1 VRDDRELRFVKGHG
15 TGNDFVVLPDPDG
28 DLDLTAELVRLLCDR
43 RTGVGADGVLRVVL
57 SAAAPGAAT
66 LAGTARWFMD
76 YRNAD
81 GSPAEM
87 CGNGAR
93 VFARY
98 LVAAG
103 YAPPGRFPIATR
115 AGLRI
120 VDVPAA
126 GDVTVDM
133 GPPRL
138 AAGPGAPVT
147 VADRSFTAAAVSMGN
162 PHAVCFADDLDV
174 AALHRLDLSRPPVY
188 SPADFPDGVNV
199 EIVVDRPGGVAMRVY
214 ERGVGETASCGTGAC
229 AVAVAWA
236 ERHGRRPTAAGR
248 PADLA
253 APGLSGEL
261 AAARSS
267 GDAAVAGGPGDVAGG
282 PGDAAAGGRVPD
294 AEAGPESS
302 VQVEVD
308 VPGGCLVV
316 IWQPGTVLLRGP
328 AELVF
333 DGVVRPGALA
343 ARGRSVAA
351 DAAGVADVA
360 EVLDAAGLAVARAV

>member
-1 VRDDRELRFVKGHG
+1 MRDDRQLRFVKGHG

-28 DLDLTAELVRLLCDR
+28 DLELTVDLVRAVCDR
-43 RTGVGADGVLRVVL
+43 RRGVGADGVLRVVL
-57 SAAAPGAAT
+57 SAAVPEAAS

-81 GSPAEM
+81 GSIAEM

-103 YAPPGRFPIATR
+103 YAQPGRFTIATR
-115 AGLRI
+115 AGLRL
-120 VDVPAA
+120 VEVPAE
-126 GDVTVDM
+126 GDVTVEM

-138 AAGPGAPVT
+138 SAGPGSAVS
-147 VADRSFTAAAVSMGN
+147 VADRDFTAVGVSMGN

-174 AALHRLDLSRPPVY
+174 PALRGLDLARPPVF
-188 SPADFPDGVNV
+188 SPVDFPNGVNV

-236 ERHGRRPTAAGR
+236 ARRGLRPAAPAAGE
-248 PADLA
+248 
-253 APGLSGEL
+253 G
-261 AAARSS
+261 
-267 GDAAVAGGPGDVAGG
+267 AVSAV
-282 PGDAAAGGRVPD
+282 
-294 AEAGPESS
+294 E
-302 VQVEVD
+302 VEVD
-308 VPGGCLVV
+308 VPGGGLVV
-316 IWQPGTVLLRGP
+316 VWSPDTVLLRGP

-333 DGVVRPGALA
+333 DGVLRPAALG
-343 ARGRSVAA
+343 ARGAA
-351 DAAGVADVA
+351 ATTDAAGVADVTEILA
-360 EVLDAAGLAVARAV
+360 AAGLPGPAHTS

>member
-28 DLDLTAELVRLLCDR
+28 ELDLTADLVRALCDR

-57 SAAAPGAAT
+57 SAAVPEAAS

-81 GSPAEM
+81 GSVAEM

-98 LVAAG
+98 LVTAG
-103 YAPPGRFPIATR
+103 YAQPGRFTIATR
-115 AGLRI
+115 AGLRL
-120 VDVPAA
+120 VEVPAA

-138 AAGPGAPVT
+138 SAGPGSAVT
-147 VADRSFTAAAVSMGN
+147 VAERAFTAVGVSMGN

-174 AALHRLDLSRPPVY
+174 ATLRGLDLTRPPAF
-188 SPADFPDGVNV
+188 SPVDFPDGVNV

-236 ERHGRRPTAAGR
+236 ARRGLRPAPSPALKGEEGTAATIR
-248 PADLA
+248 PLPASGVHNGAGA
-253 APGLSGEL
+253 APP
-261 AAARSS
+261 APQ
-267 GDAAVAGGPGDVAGG
+267 AVEVE
-282 PGDAAAGGRVPD
+282 V
-294 AEAGPESS
+294 E
-302 VQVEVD
+302 VEVD
-308 VPGGCLVV
+308 VPGGGLVV
-316 IWQPGTVLLRGP
+316 VWRPDTVLLRGP

-333 DGVVRPGALA
+333 DGVLRPAALRPA
-343 ARGRSVAA
+343 ALGGQTTAEVA
-351 DAAGVADVA
+351 DATEILA
-360 EVLDAAGLAVARAV
+360 AAGLPGSSTR

>member
-1 VRDDRELRFVKGHG
+1 MRDDREQRFVKGHG

-28 DLDLTAELVRLLCDR
+28 DLDLTADLVRALCDR

-57 SAAAPGAAT
+57 SAAVPEAAP

-81 GSPAEM
+81 GSLAEM

-103 YAPPGRFPIATR
+103 YARPGRFTIATR
-115 AGLRI
+115 AGLRL
-120 VDVPAA
+120 VEVPAA

-138 AAGPGAPVT
+138 SAGPGSAVT
-147 VADRSFTAAAVSMGN
+147 VAERAFTAVGVSMGN

-174 AALHRLDLSRPPVY
+174 PTLRGLDLTRPPAF
-188 SPADFPDGVNV
+188 SAADFPDGVNV

-236 ERHGRRPTAAGR
+236 ARRGLR
-248 PADLA
+248 PGPSPACG
-253 APGLSGEL
+253 PEEG
-261 AAARSS
+261 AAATVRPS
-267 GDAAVAGGPGDVAGG
+267 AVAGAHTGAG
-282 PGDAAAGGRVPD
+282 AAPAAV
-294 AEAGPESS
+294 E
-302 VQVEVD
+302 VEVD
-308 VPGGCLVV
+308 VPGGGLVV
-316 IWQPGTVLLRGP
+316 VWRPDTVLLRGP

-333 DGVVRPGALA
+333 DGVLRPAALRPA
-343 ARGRSVAA
+343 ALRPAA
-351 DAAGVADVA
+351 LGGQTAAGVADA
-360 EVLDAAGLAVARAV
+360 TEILAAAGLPGSPTR

>member
-1 VRDDRELRFVKGHG
+1 MRDDRELRFVKGHG

-28 DLDLTAELVRLLCDR
+28 DLDLTADLVRALCDR

-57 SAAAPGAAT
+57 SAAVPEAAS
-66 LAGTARWFMD
+66 LAGIARWFMD

-81 GSPAEM
+81 GSVAEM

-103 YAPPGRFPIATR
+103 YAQPGRFTIATR
-115 AGLRI
+115 AGLR
-120 VDVPAA
+120 VVEVPAA

-138 AAGPGAPVT
+138 SAGPGSAVT
-147 VADRSFTAAAVSMGN
+147 VAERDFTAVGVSMGN

-174 AALHRLDLSRPPVY
+174 PALRGLDLTRPPAF
-188 SPADFPDGVNV
+188 SPVDFPDGVNV

-236 ERHGRRPTAAGR
+236 ARRGLR
-248 PADLA
+248 PAP
-253 APGLSGEL
+253 APGAEGGA
-261 AAARSS
+261 AAARPS
-267 GDAAVAGGPGDVAGG
+267 
-282 PGDAAAGGRVPD
+282 AAAGVRNG
-294 AEAGPESS
+294 AGAAPPAVE
-302 VQVEVD
+302 VEVD
-308 VPGGCLVV
+308 VPGGGLVV
-316 IWQPGTVLLRGP
+316 VWRPDTVLLRGP

-333 DGVVRPGALA
+333 DGVLRSASLRSAAPGGHGA
-343 ARGRSVAA
+343 AASA
-351 DAAGVADVA
+351 DAAGVGDATEILA
-360 EVLDAAGLAVARAV
+360 AAGLTDSPTR

>member
-1 VRDDRELRFVKGHG
+1 MRDDRELRFVKGHG

-28 DLDLTAELVRLLCDR
+28 DLDLTADLVRALCDR

-57 SAAAPGAAT
+57 SAAVPEAAP

-81 GSPAEM
+81 GSVAEM

-103 YAPPGRFPIATR
+103 YAQPGRFTIATR
-115 AGLRI
+115 AGLRL
-120 VDVPAA
+120 VEVPAT

-138 AAGPGAPVT
+138 SAGSGSAVT
-147 VADRSFTAAAVSMGN
+147 VADRAFTAVGVSMGN

-174 AALHRLDLSRPPVY
+174 PALRGLDLTRPPAF
-188 SPADFPDGVNV
+188 SPVDFPDGVNV

-236 ERHGRRPTAAGR
+236 ARRGLRPAAGADVAPAARPSVASGVPNAAGVAPPTAV
-248 PADLA
+248 
-253 APGLSGEL
+253 E
-261 AAARSS
+261 
-267 GDAAVAGGPGDVAGG
+267 V
-282 PGDAAAGGRVPD
+282 
-294 AEAGPESS
+294 E
-302 VQVEVD
+302 VEVD
-308 VPGGCLVV
+308 VPGGGLVV
-316 IWQPGTVLLRGP
+316 VWRRDTVLLRGP

-333 DGVVRPGALA
+333 DGVLRSAALG
-343 ARGRSVAA
+343 GREVAPTA
-351 DAAGVADVA
+351 DAAGVADA
-360 EVLDAAGLAVARAV
+360 TEILAAAGLPGSAHVH